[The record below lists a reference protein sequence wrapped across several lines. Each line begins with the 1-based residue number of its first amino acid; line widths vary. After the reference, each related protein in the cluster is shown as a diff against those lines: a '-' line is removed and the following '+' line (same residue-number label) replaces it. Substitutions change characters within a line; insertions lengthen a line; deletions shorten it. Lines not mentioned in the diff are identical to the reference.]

1 MAFTGFAATLLPNG
15 KTTHKT
21 LGLPMPLFADSTS
34 NIKIQSK
41 EAECLKKT
49 DVFIWDEAPMAPRY
63 ALEVMDHLLQD
74 LMQNNLKFGDKI
86 VILGGDFRQLLPVQ
100 QNVTRSEIV
109 NLSIKFSSLWQHFKI
124 FSLTEN
130 MRILRHEQEFANF
143 LLDLGNGTLNDQF
156 NNIEVLLR
164 CVADLN
170 ANIVKDTYE
179 EIFKHYQYRLT
190 AKRAILSARNV
201 DVEELNKQVVNLL
214 DESTERVYTSIDT
227 TETIND
233 IHDINKTI
241 LTEYLSTLNP
251 AILPPHKLRLKK
263 YTIIMLIRNL
273 NISEGLYN
281 GTTLLILELRNNL
294 LKCEILTGDKKG
306 EIVFLNRITLYCENV
321 YSFVMK
327 RRQFPI
333 KIAFAMTINKSQGQT
348 FDKIAIDLRKDIF
361 NHDQLYM
368 AFSRVRS
375 WKSLKID
382 LGQKRQNR
390 LIKNYVYT
398 EMFQ

>member
-21 LGLPMPLFADSTS
+21 LDLPMPLFADSTS

-179 EIFKHYQYRLT
+179 EIFKHHQYRLT
-190 AKRAILSARNV
+190 AIRAILSARNV

-214 DESTERVYTSIDT
+214 DESTERVYTNIDT
-227 TETIND
+227 TETTND

-263 YTIIMLIRNL
+263 YTVIMLIRNL

-281 GTTLLILELRNNL
+281 GTTLLILE
-294 LKCEILTGDKKG
+294 
-306 EIVFLNRITLYCENV
+306 
-321 YSFVMK
+321 
-327 RRQFPI
+327 
-333 KIAFAMTINKSQGQT
+333 
-348 FDKIAIDLRKDIF
+348 
-361 NHDQLYM
+361 
-368 AFSRVRS
+368 
-375 WKSLKID
+375 
-382 LGQKRQNR
+382 
-390 LIKNYVYT
+390 
-398 EMFQ
+398 

>member
-1 MAFTGFAATLLPNG
+1 
-15 KTTHKT
+15 
-21 LGLPMPLFADSTS
+21 
-34 NIKIQSK
+34 
-41 EAECLKKT
+41 
-49 DVFIWDEAPMAPRY
+49 MAPRY

-100 QNVTRSEIV
+100 QNVT
-109 NLSIKFSSLWQHFKI
+109 H
-124 FSLTEN
+124 
-130 MRILRHEQEFANF
+130 
-143 LLDLGNGTLNDQF
+143 LGNGTLNDQF

-227 TETIND
+227 TETTND

-273 NISEGLYN
+273 NIS
-281 GTTLLILELRNNL
+281 
-294 LKCEILTGDKKG
+294 K
-306 EIVFLNRITLYCENV
+306 
-321 YSFVMK
+321 
-327 RRQFPI
+327 
-333 KIAFAMTINKSQGQT
+333 
-348 FDKIAIDLRKDIF
+348 
-361 NHDQLYM
+361 
-368 AFSRVRS
+368 
-375 WKSLKID
+375 
-382 LGQKRQNR
+382 
-390 LIKNYVYT
+390 
-398 EMFQ
+398 